1 LCLFAG
7 SLCFYLLWLDGAGR
21 VFPNV
26 TVGAVSAGGLD
37 RPGLRSA
44 LVAWLGALGAG
55 AGGFLGGVTIELV
68 DPVTGRAWTS
78 DGDSLRLGVD
88 LEATIGRA
96 FAAGR
101 RGEGVLPTLTGIV
114 RCSAS
119 GVRVVPALV
128 LDYHRLAT
136 LLADIAAEVNVA
148 PANTSLEPQS
158 GEIRAG
164 RPGRILDPVAT
175 EEVLREAVAAGV
187 LRASGGSSGLP
198 GTVFQAPLAF
208 AIAAP
213 KGHAT
218 RLSALDR
225 DRLSSFSTTFD
236 RSQVG
241 RAWNIALAAARLD
254 GAVLEP
260 DDVISFNGLVG
271 ARTREAGFREAP
283 EIVDNE
289 LVPGHGGGVCQVAT
303 TVCSAA
309 LLADLEVVERF
320 HHSRPLTYIGLGRDA
335 TVSYPSLDLV
345 IRNSRAFPVVLTATV
360 QGDEVTVC
368 FWGRQTLDIE
378 VRLLAEESDRRP
390 AGCLV
395 EVVADLPPGART
407 VIKEPFDGRDVRLWR
422 EVVQAGRTVRRELVW
437 VDHYEPITGL
447 VRVGPASLAEPVVPG
462 ATRPGPR

>member
-1 LCLFAG
+1 M
-7 SLCFYLLWLDGAGR
+7 
-21 VFPNV
+21 

-37 RPGLRSA
+37 RPELRSA

-55 AGGFLGGVTIELV
+55 PGASLGGVTIELT

-78 DGDSLRLGVD
+78 DGHSLRLGVD

-96 FAAGR
+96 FAVGR
-101 RGEGVLPTLTGIV
+101 CEEGVLPTLAGLV
-114 RCSAS
+114 RRSAS

-128 LDYHRLAT
+128 LDHDRLAT
-136 LLADIAAEVNVA
+136 LLADIAAEVDVA

-158 GEIRAG
+158 GEVRAG
-164 RPGRILDPVAT
+164 RPGRLLDPVAT
-175 EEVLREAVAAGV
+175 EAVLREAVAAEV
-187 LRASGGSSGLP
+187 LRGAGVPGASPGLP
-198 GTVFQAPLAF
+198 GAGVQAPLAL
-208 AIAAP
+208 AIAGP
-213 KGHAT
+213 KGDAA

-225 DRLSSFSTTFD
+225 DRLSSFSTSFD

-303 TVCSAA
+303 TVCGAA

-320 HHSRPLTYIGLGRDA
+320 HHSRPLTYVGLGRDA

-360 QGDEVTVC
+360 QGDEVTVS

-378 VRLLAEESDRRP
+378 VRLLAEESERRP
-390 AGCLV
+390 AECLV
-395 EVVADLPPGART
+395 EVVADLTPGART

-447 VRVGPASLAEPVVPG
+447 VRVGPASPAEPIVPG
-462 ATRPGPR
+462 EMRRGPR